1 MGSDPFFKRP
11 REFLIDKRHHMSG
24 VVVCD
29 YRLHDMTGAELYER
43 LAEERSAFPV
53 VLMTKRIDVSKV
65 LSRNVAEFVVRPA
78 TIESV
83 HDAIQRV
90 TAGEDFIDEEF
101 EHAFQRLSR
110 RELEVGELI
119 VAGHTRHEIAELLK
133 IAMKTVE
140 VHRRKVMDNLRADD
154 VAHLVRLWRA
164 WKGKK

>member
-1 MGSDPFFKRP
+1 MELMLSQLPLFLRNGAVMHEDRGP
-11 REFLIDKRHHMSG
+11 RTPHILRNCFGDR
-24 VVVCD
+24 
-29 YRLHDMTGAELYER
+29 TR
-43 LAEERSAFPV
+43 LAKEQALATTTHRSR
-53 VLMTKRIDVSKV
+53 LRG
-65 LSRNVAEFVVRPA
+65 
-78 TIESV
+78 
-83 HDAIQRV
+83 QRV
-90 TAGEDFIDEEF
+90 TAGEDFIDEDF